1 MRGLRAEWAMLPAR
15 RCRNCPKIFKPK
27 KPDQV
32 HCCANCRKEYDK
44 HGGAFSKLR
53 VHMLKEIKKRV
64 RECSPA
70 DETRIS
76 AIESR
81 LAALENIWQA
91 IIPAAMKVKP

>member
-1 MRGLRAEWAMLPAR
+1 MRGIRPEWQNLPPKL
-15 RCRNCPKIFKPK
+15 CRNCGKRFKPI

-32 HCCANCRKEYDK
+32 HRSPNCRKEYDK

-81 LAALENIWQA
+81 LAALEKMIEQWRNALRNPQ
-91 IIPAAMKVKP
+91 